1 MAMASIFRE
10 EAVRRLRDP
19 EQLNT
24 ALRLSSPASWML
36 LAVLG
41 LAVAAVLAWSFLG
54 RLPFRAEG
62 MGVILKRDGL
72 IYSVAAEGTGIVSK
86 ISVKVGQEVK
96 EGDPLIT
103 LSQPELDTE
112 RQAARRV
119 LSDLE
124 AQNTRLTNMS
134 RQDIERRRE
143 SQEKQ
148 QAAIQKN
155 IAAVEQDVSFLRSL
169 YRTEQAELKQG
180 FITRDELEATKA
192 RLDQAEQSL
201 RDLNNQLTI
210 LTIDQIEF
218 ENQQELARLQL
229 ESQIIAARNRLADIE
244 TQLSQS
250 RILLSPTDGVVTEI
264 ATKLGA
270 QVPVGQSVVVIE
282 EEGSGLQTVAYLPIS
297 QGKRVLPGMSAEI
310 GPTSVEREIYGTV
323 HGTVTSVSA
332 LPMTREGLQ
341 AILSN
346 EDLVEQMLE
355 AGSPIEVRLDLSQD
369 PATTSGLKWSS
380 SQGPDIKITP
390 GTTAVAAITVENRR
404 PIDLVVPLY
413 ETWLA
418 PR

>member
-1 MAMASIFRE
+1 MASIFRE

-24 ALRLSSPASWML
+24 ALRLSSPASWIL
-36 LAVLG
+36 LAILG

-62 MGVILKRDGL
+62 MGVILKRDSL
-72 IYSVAAEGTGIVSK
+72 IYSVAAEATGIVSA
-86 ISVKVGQEVK
+86 ISVKTGQEVK
-96 EGDPLIT
+96 EGDPLVT
-103 LSQPELDTE
+103 LFQPQLDTE
-112 RQAARRV
+112 REAAQRV
-119 LSDLE
+119 LNDLDG
-124 AQNTRLTNMS
+124 QYSRLVAMS
-134 RQDIERRRE
+134 QQDIARRRE
-143 SQEKQ
+143 SQVKQ
-148 QAAIQKN
+148 QAAIEKSMASVQ
-155 IAAVEQDVSFLRSL
+155 QDVSFLRNL
-169 YRTEQAELKQG
+169 YATEQGELKQG

-192 RLDQAEQSL
+192 RLDDAERNL

-210 LTIDQIEF
+210 LSIDQIEF

-229 ESQIIAARNRLADIE
+229 ESQIIAARNRLADID
-244 TQLSQS
+244 TQLKQT
-250 RILLSPTDGVVTEI
+250 RILRSPTDGMVTEI

-270 QVPVGQSVVVIE
+270 QVPAGQSVVVIE
-282 EEGSGLQTVAYLPIS
+282 EEGSGLQTVAFLPIS
-297 QGKRVLPGMSAEI
+297 QGKRVAPGMTAEI
-310 GPTSVEREIYGTV
+310 GPTSVEREIYGTI
-323 HGTVTSVSA
+323 HATVSSVSA
-332 LPMTREGLQ
+332 LPVTREGLQ

-346 EDLVEQMLE
+346 EDLVEQMLA

-369 PATTSGLKWSS
+369 AATTSGLRWSS
-380 SQGPDIKITP
+380 SEGPAIKITP